1 MMRFNPS
8 MTQTLPMTIKKTETT
23 KTSRTRIVFDLE
35 DILTV
40 EELLKFQASA
50 DEAGARSLTEH
61 LLNVTLRIDKED
73 AA

>member
-1 MMRFNPS
+1 
-8 MTQTLPMTIKKTETT
+8 MTIKKTETT
-23 KTSRTRIVFDLE
+23 QTSRTRIVFDLE

>member
-1 MMRFNPS
+1 
-8 MTQTLPMTIKKTETT
+8 MTQTLPMTINNTETT

-35 DILTV
+35 DVLTV
-40 EELLKFQASA
+40 EELAQFQASA

-61 LLNVTLRIDKED
+61 LLNVTLRIEKED

>member
-1 MMRFNPS
+1 V
-8 MTQTLPMTIKKTETT
+8 TQIIHMNIKKTETL

-35 DILTV
+35 DVLTV
-40 EELLKFQASA
+40 EELTQFQASA

-61 LLNVTLRIDKED
+61 LLNVTLRLDKEE

>member
-1 MMRFNPS
+1 MMQFNPS
-8 MTQTLPMTIKKTETT
+8 VTQTLTMTIKKTETT

-35 DILTV
+35 DVLTV

-50 DEAGARSLTEH
+50 DQAGARSLTEH

>member
-1 MMRFNPS
+1 
-8 MTQTLPMTIKKTETT
+8 MTIKKTETT

-35 DILTV
+35 DVLTR

-61 LLNVTLRIDKED
+61 LLNVTLRIDKEE

>member
-1 MMRFNPS
+1 MMQFNPS
-8 MTQTLPMTIKKTETT
+8 VTQTLTMTIKKTETT

-50 DEAGARSLTEH
+50 DQAGARSLTEH

>member
-1 MMRFNPS
+1 
-8 MTQTLPMTIKKTETT
+8 MTIKKTETT

-50 DEAGARSLTEH
+50 DEAGVRSLTEH

>member
-1 MMRFNPS
+1 
-8 MTQTLPMTIKKTETT
+8 MTNKKTETT

-61 LLNVTLRIDKED
+61 LLNVTLRIDKEE

>member
-1 MMRFNPS
+1 MN
-8 MTQTLPMTIKKTETT
+8 IKKTETT